1 MTENQHRPPSIIKEL
16 WLYLKLRKKYWLFPV
31 IIVMVVLG
39 GLIILAPASPA
50 SPFIYTLF

>member
-1 MTENQHRPPSIIKEL
+1 MEQQSEKSPSLIKEL
-16 WLYLKLRKKYWLFPV
+16 WLYLKIRKKYWLFPIV
-31 IIVMVVLG
+31 IVLVVLG